1 MEGEAAGAVTI
12 KGPFRVEVVPA
23 PGGPGHVDTVTITGP
38 LGVMA
43 NTLKGDS
50 TEQQFGWWCGLMN
63 RAWFAGGFGALREA
77 NVRRCG
83 EVFHPLDSWSLTDW
97 ACAMAGES
105 GEACNVVK
113 KLRRLDSERAQATKP
128 SHLTREDLLDCL
140 AEELADVVIY
150 ADLLAARAGIDLRE
164 AIREK
169 FNRVS
174 VERGSKER
182 L

>member
-1 MEGEAAGAVTI
+1 MEGERVV

-23 PGGPGHVDTVTITGP
+23 PGGPGHVDTVTVTGP

-50 TEQQFGWWCGLMN
+50 SESQFEFWCGLMN
-63 RAWFAGGFGALREA
+63 RAWYAGGFGALREA
-77 NVRRCG
+77 NVRRCN

-97 ACAMAGES
+97 ACAMAGEA

-113 KLRRLDSERAQATKP
+113 KLRRLDGTRVSP
-128 SHLTREDLLDCL
+128 VGPGHDREDLLAHL
-140 AEELADVVIY
+140 SEELADVVIY

-164 AIREK
+164 AVRAK

-174 VERGSKER
+174 IERESKER